1 MGPNGAAPSV
11 FRWISGSMR
20 VPHYMTKGAA
30 PSATLV
36 IDENNKPVYQ
46 VWSWAERAW
55 GHRHTHQLNHGHVGV
70 GTQGE
75 VDVTFSVFIPRSC
88 VVAGRAPCPI
98 MNYGHGLLGTQGQVR
113 SGRSLPARTPRWNR
127 D

>member
-1 MGPNGAAPSV
+1 MGANGAAPSV

-55 GHRHTHQLNHGHVGV
+55 GHRHTHQLNHESWTCGG
-70 GTQGE
+70 G
-75 VDVTFSVFIPRSC
+75 DP
-88 VVAGRAPCPI
+88 GR
-98 MNYGHGLLGTQGQVR
+98 G
-113 SGRSLPARTPRWNR
+113 GRHL
-127 D
+127 